1 MFLRI
6 LQHNKSMIVDCCV
19 GEKYIDISI
28 LQGER
33 ILLSC
38 NAQNRL
44 KFNNC
49 RPGGIML
56 CFFIFSYKKS
66 STGTLGSWL
75 FSIAFS
81 RILTFPDICEK

>member
-1 MFLRI
+1 MAVQLVLRYDFMFLHI
-6 LQHNKSMIVDCCV
+6 LQHNKSIIVDYCV

-28 LQGER
+28 LQGEG

-56 CFFIFSYKKS
+56 FTCDKV
-66 STGTLGSWL
+66 
-75 FSIAFS
+75 
-81 RILTFPDICEK
+81 